1 MNRPKPATRNTSPI
15 KPRARNRLGI
25 TAHLPRWVFAL
36 LIALCALG
44 ALQDRARRVRPVYAV
59 LLCVG
64 VLMLLWAGWIRWFAP
79 GS

>member
-15 KPRARNRLGI
+15 KPRGRNRLGI
-25 TAHLPRWVFAL
+25 TAHLPHWVFAL

>member
-1 MNRPKPATRNTSPI
+1 MSRKKTTNRNTSPI

-25 TAHLPRWVFAL
+25 TAHLPRWVFVL

-44 ALQDRARRVRPVYAV
+44 ALQERIRRVRPVYAV
-59 LLCVG
+59 LLYVG
-64 VLMLLWAGWIRWFAP
+64 VFMLLWAGWIRWFAP

>member
-36 LIALCALG
+36 LIALCTLG
-44 ALQDRARRVRPVYAV
+44 ALQD
-59 LLCVG
+59 LSL
-64 VLMLLWAGWIRWFAP
+64 IHI
-79 GS
+79 